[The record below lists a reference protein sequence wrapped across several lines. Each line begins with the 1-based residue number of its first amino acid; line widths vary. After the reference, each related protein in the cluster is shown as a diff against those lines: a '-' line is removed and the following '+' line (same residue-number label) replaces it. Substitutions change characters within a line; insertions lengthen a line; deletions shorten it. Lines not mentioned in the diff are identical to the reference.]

1 MEISLELIIA
11 TISVGTVIV
20 TLIYHANEV
29 RQSKIA
35 TYATILSQTM
45 KDLYELYRNEDN
57 LETKHECEVHVTRW
71 LDCLS
76 VVTNLHNKRNLD
88 KDLLKFMKYDLEI
101 AKRYMLWF
109 DEHGLGK
116 QYNSNA
122 NGIWTNLKTYFDKNS
137 INTSS
142 DETLAEPLKNF
153 KDLP

>member
-11 TISVGTVIV
+11 IISAIAVIV
-20 TLIYHANEV
+20 TLIYHAYEV
-29 RQSKIA
+29 KQSKIA

-45 KDLYELYRNEDN
+45 KDLYELYRNENN
-57 LETKHECEVHVTRW
+57 LETKHDCEVHVTRW

-76 VVTNLHNKRNLD
+76 VVTHLHNKRKIDKNL
-88 KDLLKFMKYDLEI
+88 LEFVEYDLGI

-109 DEHGLGK
+109 DEHDLGK

-137 INTSS
+137 IKIAS
-142 DETLAEPLKNF
+142 DGTLAEPLKNF
-153 KDLP
+153 SDLP